1 VSESVNPALTP
12 RSHALSAHTRASDD
26 RATPSLSTKK
36 PQTAAEAKH
45 THTDADVRVH
55 CPHLISRSH
64 TWLPAAGT
72 SPKRAPKKI
81 SYFEVKNFRQVKWNT
96 DKRGDVS
103 LHFNE

>member
-1 VSESVNPALTP
+1 VSDSVNPALTP

-72 SPKRAPKKI
+72 TKTRAK
-81 SYFEVKNFRQVKWNT
+81 ENFLFWCKEFST
-96 DKRGDVS
+96 S
-103 LHFNE
+103 